1 MQKTDFQ
8 ARRLNIPAFCA
19 AEAALSGQLLL
30 SELSRVAV
38 DAASDAVAPLDTPFG
53 ARWHAQGS
61 QSAVTGTRR
70 VHDVMAL
77 TVSARI
83 PLVCQRCLTPV
94 TLEVDAERRF
104 LFADD
109 EDVAA
114 QLDEELDD
122 MDVLATDKALDLPA
136 LIEDEILLALPA
148 VPLHAECPPEASA
161 FLDALR
167 LDGEEGA
174 APPQQH
180 PFAGLAALKKG
191 A

>member
-30 SELSRVAV
+30 SDLSRIAV
-38 DAASDAVAPLDTPFG
+38 DAAPDAVAPPDAPFG
-53 ARWHAQGS
+53 AQWHAQGS
-61 QSAVTGTRR
+61 QTAVTGTSR
-70 VHDVMAL
+70 VNDVMAL

-122 MDVLATDKALDLPA
+122 VDVLATDKALDLPA
-136 LIEDEILLALPA
+136 LIEDEIVLALPA
-148 VPLHAECPPEASA
+148 VPLHAVCPPEASV

-167 LDGEEGA
+167 VGGEDSVSPE
-174 APPQQH
+174 QH